1 LPTLLKTLS
10 SRDLNVVLQGVV
22 LLTSVIGKEMQSSCT
37 SLDDMVLCVMRLIC
51 TAKPKIRG
59 AANKALQKALASWP
73 AETNAAVARA
83 DDEWRTNELVQ
94 KLLVA
99 PPVSESLRSQSQS
112 LALAGVVVTAV
123 AVPSRDGV
131 EAESVTVAIDEST
144 DIAVVAVGTVGVG
157 AVADVTHADV
167 KVKTKP
173 AVVKRAAVEED
184 VYAGKVGPAD
194 SFDSMVVGKSN
205 SSNMNSADM
214 YGSERLDGPYNAL
227 LDLLNSYVRHLYSLL
242 P

>member
-1 LPTLLKTLS
+1 MPTLLKTLS

-73 AETNAAVARA
+73 AETNAAVARV

-99 PPVSESLRSQSQS
+99 PPVSESSQSQSQS
-112 LALAGVVVTAV
+112 LASAV
-123 AVPSRDGV
+123 IVAAV
-131 EAESVTVAIDEST
+131 ESVTVAIDEST
-144 DIAVVAVGTVGVG
+144 DIVGAVGGV
-157 AVADVTHADV
+157 AVADVTQPEV
-167 KVKTKP
+167 KVKTKQT
-173 AVVKRAAVEED
+173 VVKRAAVEED
-184 VYAGKVGPAD
+184 VCVGKVAPAD